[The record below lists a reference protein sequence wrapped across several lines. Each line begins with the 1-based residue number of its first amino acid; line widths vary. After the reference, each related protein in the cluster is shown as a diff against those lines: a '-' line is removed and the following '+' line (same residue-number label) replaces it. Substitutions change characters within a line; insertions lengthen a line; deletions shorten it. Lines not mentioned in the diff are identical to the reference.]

1 MVQINRNEAPEGYV
15 AKATIG
21 WSCVGCAFRTKDD
34 DIPCTAPSDPS
45 CGEPFRKDKQ
55 TVIFVK
61 KESTI

>member
-1 MVQINRNEAPEGYV
+1 MSINPNEAPEGYV

-21 WSCVGCAFRTKDD
+21 WSCTGCAFLTKDID
-34 DIPCTAPSDPS
+34 NPCTAPDDPS